1 MFVCKLSLSIFHL
14 KDYFD
19 GQVPKLRKYDEI
31 QNFIIFT
38 LLFFLLFNRLKKF
51 TLIEITFYEIL
62 TEAVKTDHLISK
74 EFFKVGKI
82 TQWNLLYL
90 TLRRPNVLG
99 VHGPVSPDL
108 AKTVKVRS
116 DHSEN
121 LTNVFGGA
129 KNGNFSHK
137 SLNIFWKLSEI
148 DFFRFD
154 LHRK

>member
-62 TEAVKTDHLISK
+62 TEAVKTDLLISK
-74 EFFKVGKI
+74 EFFKVRKI
-82 TQWNLLYL
+82 
-90 TLRRPNVLG
+90 
-99 VHGPVSPDL
+99 D
-108 AKTVKVRS
+108 
-116 DHSEN
+116 
-121 LTNVFGGA
+121 
-129 KNGNFSHK
+129 
-137 SLNIFWKLSEI
+137 
-148 DFFRFD
+148 
-154 LHRK
+154 